1 MQQLDDRIIRTD
13 LHAEQSNC
21 REYCKQAEPR
31 KYDVQNAENRHLCWS
46 ILNRRFA
53 CLTLKRQIEPTA
65 NRNQPC
71 AFSTI

>member
-31 KYDVQNAENRHLCWS
+31 KYDVQNAENRH
-46 ILNRRFA
+46 
-53 CLTLKRQIEPTA
+53 
-65 NRNQPC
+65 
-71 AFSTI
+71 